1 MLLLIRE
8 GEDAT
13 TKGECEA
20 VVAKLC
26 GITLGEIFSFAVSQ
40 STDEM
45 SDWDNNASMTEA
57 DSEEDS
63 SDGANA
69 AEDRTPTEVVSTV
82 ESM

>member
-26 GITLGEIFSFAVSQ
+26 GITLGENFSFAVSQ

-45 SDWDNNASMTEA
+45 SDWDNASMTEA